1 MAYFKYKARTSKG
14 KMKEGRIKADSK
26 REAVGKLKEDGMT
39 VATINELN
47 SILYKDIQLGSQ
59 VKNKEFVIYLRQFAT
74 LLESGISLIQ
84 STYILKEQTSSKALQ
99 RALTQIA
106 EDLEGGLS
114 FSDAAEKHHK
124 IFPDLFV
131 NMVRAGEAGGNLDEI
146 LDRLAAYYEK
156 QYDTRQKV
164 ISALAYPIVVLV
176 IAIGIV
182 IFLLSFVVPRFA
194 DMFLSFGGDIPP
206 ITQFVMSLGELS
218 QSMWWLFIVIPLLL
232 YGGIQY
238 MKQYPRFSYGLD
250 LVKLRIPIFG
260 PLIQKAVLARMTRTM
275 SSLFN
280 SSVPIL
286 QAVYIT
292 ERIVGNKVVESVLK
306 TTRKSL
312 EKGESMA
319 APMQKHWIFP
329 PLVTQMV
336 SVGESSGS
344 LDHMLGKVA
353 DFYESELDYAT
364 DRIKSLIEPVM
375 IAFLALIV
383 GGIVAAIAIPMFSI
397 FEQIG

>member
-1 MAYFKYKARTSKG
+1 
-14 KMKEGRIKADSK
+14 MKEGRIKADSK

-218 QSMWWLFIVIPLLL
+218 QSMWWLFIVLPLLF

-250 LVKLRIPIFG
+250 LLKLRIPIFG

>member
-26 REAVGKLKEDGMT
+26 REAVGKLKDDGMT

-47 SILYKDIQLGSQ
+47 SILYKDIQIGSQ

-84 STYILKEQTSSKALQ
+84 STYILKDQTSSKALQ
-99 RALTQIA
+99 RALTGIA

-114 FSDAAEKHHK
+114 FSDAAEKHQK

-164 ISALAYPIVVLV
+164 ISALAYPLVVLV

-206 ITQFVMSLGELS
+206 ITQFVMSLGEVS
-218 QSMWWLFIVIPLLL
+218 QKMWWLFIVIPLLA
-232 YGGIQY
+232 YGVIRY

-250 LVKLRIPIFG
+250 LMKLRIPIFG
-260 PLIQKAVLARMTRTM
+260 PLIQKSVLARMTRTM

-319 APMQKHWIFP
+319 GPMKNHWIFP
-329 PLVTQMV
+329 PLVTQMI

>member
-114 FSDAAEKHHK
+114 FSDAAEKHQK

-164 ISALAYPIVVLV
+164 ISALAYPVVVLV

-250 LVKLRIPIFG
+250 LMKLRIPIFG

>member
-47 SILYKDIQLGSQ
+47 SILYKDIQLGSP

-99 RALTQIA
+99 RALTQMA

-146 LDRLAAYYEK
+146 LDRLAGYYEK

-164 ISALAYPIVVLV
+164 ISALAYPVVVLV

-218 QSMWWLFIVIPLLL
+218 QSMWWLFIVVPILL

-292 ERIVGNKVVESVLK
+292 ESIVGNKVVESVLK
-306 TTRKSL
+306 TTRRSL

-319 APMQKHWIFP
+319 APMQNHWIFP

-383 GGIVAAIAIPMFSI
+383 GGIVASIAIPMFSI

>member
-26 REAVGKLKEDGMT
+26 REAVGKLKDDGMT

-47 SILYKDIQLGSQ
+47 SILYKDIQIGSQ

-84 STYILKEQTSSKALQ
+84 STYILKDQTSSKALQ
-99 RALTQIA
+99 RALTGIA

-114 FSDAAEKHHK
+114 FSDAAEKHQK

-164 ISALAYPIVVLV
+164 ISALAYPLVVLV

-206 ITQFVMSLGELS
+206 ITQFVMSLGEIS
-218 QSMWWLFIVIPLLL
+218 QKMWWLFIVIPLLA
-232 YGGIQY
+232 YGVIRY

-250 LVKLRIPIFG
+250 LMKLRIPIFG
-260 PLIQKAVLARMTRTM
+260 PLIQKSVLARMTRTM

-319 APMQKHWIFP
+319 GPMKNHWIFP
-329 PLVTQMV
+329 PLVTQMI

>member
-218 QSMWWLFIVIPLLL
+218 QSMWWLFIVLPLLF

-250 LVKLRIPIFG
+250 LLKLRIPIFG

>member
-1 MAYFKYKARTSKG
+1 MAYFKYKARTPKG

-26 REAVGKLKEDGMT
+26 REAVGKLKEEGMT

-146 LDRLAAYYEK
+146 LDRLAGYYEK

-164 ISALAYPIVVLV
+164 ISALAYPVVVLV

-206 ITQFVMSLGELS
+206 ITQFVMSLGEIS
-218 QSMWWLFIVIPLLL
+218 QSMWWLFIVIPLLV

-364 DRIKSLIEPVM
+364 DRIKSLIEPIM